1 MNLLHLFLILWL
13 IPSYTTAGEKQELD
27 NNSQVRPFSQ
37 PQDTTGID
45 SQLKNFRQTYSAIV
59 KELYDSASKIKPGDC
74 DYSDLTG
81 GLERKFQQSSSVTEK
96 ILIGYELAKNYYI
109 HFKGSN
115 KIAYQQKAEP
125 LFYSFINFKN
135 GELASRYLKLDLKRV
150 HYIVK
155 EWDHFTPQDKESI
168 MFYGL
173 LRGFDN
179 GLPDVLIKIE

>member
-1 MNLLHLFLILWL
+1 MNLLHLLLILWL
-13 IPSYTTAGEKQELD
+13 VPNFTAAGEKHESD
-27 NNSQVRPFSQ
+27 EPKVRSTLQ
-37 PQDTTGID
+37 PRDTTGID
-45 SQLKNFRQTYSAIV
+45 SQLKKFKQTYSAIV

-81 GLERKFQQSSSVTEK
+81 GLERKFQQCNSATEK

-115 KIAYQQKAEP
+115 ELTYQKKAEP

-135 GELASRYLKLDLKRV
+135 GELASQYVKLDIKKI

-155 EWDHFTPQDKESI
+155 EWDRFPPQDKESI

-179 GLPDVLIKIE
+179 GLPDVLKKIE

>member
-1 MNLLHLFLILWL
+1 MPNH
-13 IPSYTTAGEKQELD
+13 TTAGEKQLLV
-27 NNSQVRPFSQ
+27 NNEQVRPSLQ
-37 PQDTTGID
+37 PEDTTGID
-45 SQLKNFRQTYSAIV
+45 SQLKNFRQTYTAIV
-59 KELYDSASKIKPGDC
+59 KELYDSASRIKPGDC

-81 GLERKFQQSSSVTEK
+81 GLERKFQQCNSVTEK
-96 ILIGYELAKNYYI
+96 VLIGYELAKNYYI

-115 KIAYQQKAEP
+115 EITYQRKAEP

-135 GELASRYLKLDLKRV
+135 GELASRYVKLDIKKI

-155 EWDHFTPQDKESI
+155 EWDRFSPQDKESI

-179 GLPDVLIKIE
+179 GLPDALMKIE